1 MVACGVGVVHYR
13 SSIAVVSYHMRVC
26 SLLARS
32 GIVRRFDFWSNLGL
46 LQSGQTIGT
55 ISSFEVYPSNMDRL
69 DWASWVVGIP
79 VDVPLRFVQKFKT
92 AGPAAEM
99 IRHMEKT
106 RVVLSDCDA
115 VVRHAVT
122 CGDGAYVGPYSNNL
136 VPTWASQATQGAGIS
151 GLAFRTK
158 LEQFAVGQASDL
170 SWECSCEFH
179 ILQIIGREVTR
190 DRWKLEWFI
199 VDMAPC

>member
-69 DWASWVVGIP
+69 DWASWVVCIP

-136 VPTWASQATQGAGIS
+136 VPTWAAQATRAGIS
-151 GLAFRTK
+151 GWRLGPSWNNLRWARRAICLGSVRASFTFCKLLAGRSRGI
-158 LEQFAVGQASDL
+158 VGS
-170 SWECSCEFH
+170 
-179 ILQIIGREVTR
+179 
-190 DRWKLEWFI
+190 
-199 VDMAPC
+199 